1 MKEVALAFLAFIA
14 IACCQNSCKLTT
26 RDVEGPFYERG
37 EEAKKM
43 KMNKANYHHF
53 MFSPGSPVTNRIVPD
68 GDLKPSTRIS
78 LGGRVLDRR
87 CNPISNAAVDVWYA
101 GGNSGKVLH

>member
-1 MKEVALAFLAFIA
+1 MKGTALALLASIA
-14 IACCQNSCKLTT
+14 IASCQNSCRLTT

-37 EEAKKM
+37 
-43 KMNKANYHHF
+43 
-53 MFSPGSPVTNRIVPD
+53 SPVTTRIVPD

-87 CNPISNAAVDVWYA
+87 CRPISNAAVDVWYA
-101 GGNSGKVLH
+101 GGNQGKVQQYSVTGHWTGCLTGN